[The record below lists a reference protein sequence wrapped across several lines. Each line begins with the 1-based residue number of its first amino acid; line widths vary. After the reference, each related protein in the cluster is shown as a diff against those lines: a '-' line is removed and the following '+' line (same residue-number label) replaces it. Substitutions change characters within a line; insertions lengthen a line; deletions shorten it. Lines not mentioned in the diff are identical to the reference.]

1 VLPGGADRAHAGRE
15 RPGFLRP
22 QGYALTAVYGRARW
36 DLRIP
41 DCRSLKD
48 KRRIVHGLRD
58 RARARLKVSAAE
70 TSFQEDPQRAEV
82 SIAFVSS
89 DATLARTILDRADA
103 LIASDPRVYILETES
118 EIF

>member
-1 VLPGGADRAHAGRE
+1 MA
-15 RPGFLRP
+15 
-22 QGYALTAVYGRARW
+22 AVYGRGRW
-36 DLRIP
+36 ELRIP

-48 KRRIVHGLRD
+48 KRRVVHGLRD

-70 TSFQEDPQRAEV
+70 TAHQDELQRAEI

-89 DATLARTILDRADA
+89 DGTLARSILDRVDE
-103 LIASDPRVYILETES
+103 LISSDPRVYIIETES

>member
-1 VLPGGADRAHAGRE
+1 
-15 RPGFLRP
+15 
-22 QGYALTAVYGRARW
+22 LTAVYGRARW

-70 TSFQEDPQRAEV
+70 TSF
-82 SIAFVSS
+82 
-89 DATLARTILDRADA
+89 RTILDRADA

>member
-1 VLPGGADRAHAGRE
+1 LA
-15 RPGFLRP
+15 
-22 QGYALTAVYGRARW
+22 AVYGRARW

-48 KRRIVHGLRD
+48 KRRVIHALRD

-70 TSFQEDPQRAEV
+70 TDHQDDAQRAEL

-89 DATLARTILDRADA
+89 DAVLARSILDRADA

-118 EIF
+118 ELF